1 MSTAPRN
8 HAGTCGKQLVS
19 RRDITRV
26 VYVNLVIFS
35 LHKYAGA
42 FAFAKFR
49 HQEYSVFILTT
60 INLLC

>member
-1 MSTAPRN
+1 MQAHVGNSLFLVEILSTRA
-8 HAGTCGKQLVS
+8 
-19 RRDITRV
+19 

-42 FAFAKFR
+42 FAFAKFQ